1 MEPPALRIIGPFGRP
16 TAAAPRRK
24 GLTRMA
30 AAPSLTVGG
39 YLQAAL
45 RSSLGA
51 KLVMAVT
58 GLIFYVWLILHL
70 LGNLSVFAGA
80 ETMNAYAHFLQSK
93 PELLWASR
101 IGLLGV
107 VLAHV
112 FTGISLST
120 KNKAARP
127 TAYQSPRNWRQA
139 SLASRTM
146 LVSGLV
152 ALTFLLV
159 HLLHFTGGVL
169 QPDSFAKT
177 HTTLVDGEQV
187 ADVYAMVKAAF
198 ETPGYALF
206 YVFSVGMIGFHLS
219 HAVWSAT
226 HTLGFTGPRWT
237 PFAKKL
243 GWALGVGV
251 AALFCLIPIAGLA
264 GFLG

>member
-1 MEPPALRIIGPFGRP
+1 
-16 TAAAPRRK
+16 
-24 GLTRMA
+24 MA

-58 GLIFYVWLILHL
+58 GLVFYVWLILHL

-101 IGLLGV
+101 IGLLV
-107 VLAHV
+107 AVLTHV

-127 TAYQSPRNWRQA
+127 QPYQSPRQWRQA

-152 ALTFLLV
+152 ALVFLLV
-159 HLLHFTGGVL
+159 HLLHFTGGVF
-169 QPDSFAKT
+169 QPESFAPSN
-177 HTTLVDGEQV
+177 LVNVGGEQV
-187 ADVYAMVKAAF
+187 ANVHGMVKAAF
-198 ETPGYALF
+198 TTPVWAVF
-206 YVFSVGMIGFHLS
+206 YVLSVGMIGFHLS

-226 HTLGFTGPRWT
+226 QTLGFTGPRWT

-251 AALFCLIPIAGLA
+251 AALFCLIPLAGLA
-264 GFLG
+264 GLLG